1 MNLPS
6 QNQPRLLPFDRESPG
21 AWQRWEDF
29 WVDFL
34 NADPLLPWP
43 GKPFRFKR
51 SIAAEKWGVAGGSQD
66 GIDMRAEMVDGTVLA
81 VQCKDW
87 KDFDAA
93 RVKKAMDKAERE
105 FKQANAYFLV
115 FTAKEISNEIQKEA
129 HRENWK
135 IIGRDTLS
143 SWFFAGKFIDVEAQK
158 QLIERHFGADWL
170 RKLFPQSWDDL
181 LIPLSRFFDPKS
193 LIRHDAQLRGAEF
206 KAMAEGLAG
215 AVGDGAPRISIL
227 SAPGGQGKTRLL
239 KATAELVESRYPNRK
254 VRFHNDSAGAD
265 AEDYG
270 LRGADFKDLCL
281 FIDDAHRLENVRKR
295 LLRKVQESGSASV
308 LIAARPNNIRALETK
323 LEECG
328 FRESDWQKFDV
339 PNLDHAGRRA
349 LAVEILGDDDG
360 HTPDF
365 LAVES
370 ERCPLICTVG
380 AELIRSGGVGSD
392 VLKSD
397 DFKRRVFDHLMTSS
411 LDHLFA
417 GDPEFRK
424 TSELCLRVISLLSP
438 INKTDGLAE
447 FVAYV
452 IDRNSIDVDPILS
465 RLEEAGLLRTAR
477 EMLRVV
483 PDLLSDHLVY
493 DTAYGEGKNSPLVR
507 KLMETPYHAGLAMI
521 FANLAEAEWRAR
533 QEGKKDAFLG
543 QMWEILREILRDPE
557 DRRVYGLLNNWR
569 KIAIFQ
575 PERTLELARIIL
587 DHESDRVSKGIPE
600 IKHEGY
606 RYDSIAMHLG
616 ALPDLLAPVASYHP
630 AHRLDAFDLLWRIGR
645 IKEGS
650 VTPQDDLPAAW
661 QTISKTASLVNWD
674 KKGPQDAFGWL
685 KSWAR
690 RQDGKMELE
699 KGKPFLSKVASQWFG
714 DRMNWRWR
722 EAEAIRTFPSDIAR
736 FQNEVLDWIE
746 MELIPAGLGPIR
758 AALPVIFAAGLIHR
772 EADGGQDDQIA
783 APATKAREMLMRIL
797 SLHDDPFLRVS
808 TWQYLSTR
816 VAHEEQEEL
825 KAAWLSLRN
834 SIALDLPFQL
844 VRLANSYAIRE
855 WNHERMQKWEKGGD
869 YDTGSH
875 WWGELASQTIREIR
889 RRSSSIPESMK
900 LINHANESI
909 VRFRQRASWDM
920 IAEAWSRRFLEERSG
935 VLDEL
940 MSNPEHALVSCL
952 GYFLGLRD
960 ETDCEFAEVYTL
972 SALAHSDDRVR
983 RAVLHRLS
991 WRDVKRRERIAKRLQ
1006 EMAASDDPVVVSA
1019 VAGFIAWNQYEVTP
1033 YLDEVLAAL
1042 NVGMLSTSE
1051 LVGVA
1056 EAVANLLKYAK
1067 HEVNPGLLVSFF
1079 RRLEQEEDL
1088 NKVFSDHVLSV
1099 FHEKFPVELFRVYLT
1114 RIRAGKLLPWL
1125 LDDWFLSGLPEHLG
1139 HPEFENIARGLFHE
1153 TIHADGDHFHQF
1165 GQLFDVSVARVNPR
1179 FAAELLKHELRK
1191 IPRETQALERIVDL
1205 TGAGHGSVVYDAPE
1219 FLKELLEVVDL
1230 LPTSEANRLR
1240 DQLVFGGVPHTWGS
1254 TDGNIDEEYLW
1265 AKDKARQLAEHYR
1278 SDSLLR
1284 DFYLSIIKN
1293 QEELVAHE
1301 RQRCEDDD

>member
-1 MNLPS
+1 
-6 QNQPRLLPFDRESPG
+6 
-21 AWQRWEDF
+21 
-29 WVDFL
+29 
-34 NADPLLPWP
+34 
-43 GKPFRFKR
+43 
-51 SIAAEKWGVAGGSQD
+51 
-66 GIDMRAEMVDGTVLA
+66 MRAEMVDGTVLA
-81 VQCKDW
+81 VQCKNW
-87 KDFDAA
+87 KDLDAA

-105 FKQANAYFLV
+105 FKQADAYFLV
-115 FTAKEISNEIQKEA
+115 LTAKEISNEIQKEVG
-129 HRENWK
+129 RGNWK
-135 IIGRDTLS
+135 IIGRDTLF
-143 SWFFAGKFIDVEAQK
+143 SWFFAGKFLDVEAQK
-158 QLIERHFGADWL
+158 RLIERHFGVDWL
-170 RKLFPQSWDDL
+170 RKLFPQPWDDL
-181 LIPLSRFFDPKS
+181 LIRSSRFFNPKS
-193 LIRHDAQLRGAEF
+193 LIRHDAHLQGVEF
-206 KAMAEGLAG
+206 KAMADGLAA
-215 AVGDGAPRISIL
+215 AVGEGAPRISIL

-239 KATAELVESRYPNRK
+239 KATAELVESRYPHRK

-295 LLRKVQESGSASV
+295 LLRKVQDSGSASV
-308 LIAARPNNIRALETK
+308 LIAARPNSIRALETK

-424 TSELCLRVISLLSP
+424 TAELCLRVIALLSP
-438 INKTDGLAE
+438 VNKTDELAE
-447 FVAYV
+447 FVARI
-452 IDRNSIDVDPILS
+452 IDRNSINVDPVLS
-465 RLEEAGLLRTAR
+465 SLEEAGLLRTAR
-477 EMLRVV
+477 GMLRVA

-507 KLMETPYHAGLAMI
+507 KLMGTPYDAGLAMI
-521 FANLAEAEWRAR
+521 FSNLAEAEWRAR

-543 QMWEILREILRDPE
+543 RMWEILRDILRDPE

-587 DHESDRVSKGIPE
+587 DHESDRISKGIPE
-600 IKHEGY
+600 IRHEGY
-606 RYDSIAMHLG
+606 RYDPVAMHLG
-616 ALPDLLAPVASYHP
+616 TLPDLLAPVASHHP
-630 AHRLDAFDLLWRIGR
+630 AHRLDAFDLLWRIGC

-661 QTISKTASLVNWD
+661 QTISRTASLANWE

-699 KGKPFLSKVASQWFG
+699 DGKPFLSKVASQWFG
-714 DRMNWRWR
+714 DRMNRRWR
-722 EAEAIRTFPSDIAR
+722 EAQAIRAFPSDIAG
-736 FQNEVLDWIE
+736 FQDDVLRWIE
-746 MELIPAGLGPIR
+746 TDVIPAGLGPIR
-758 AALPVIFAAGLIHR
+758 AALPVIFAAGLIPR
-772 EADGGQDDQIA
+772 ETDGGQDDQIA
-783 APATKAREMLMRIL
+783 APVTRAREMLVRIL
-797 SLHDDPFLRVS
+797 SLHDDPFLRLS
-808 TWQYLSTR
+808 IWQYLSTR
-816 VAHEEQEEL
+816 VAHEEQDGR

-844 VRLANSYAIRE
+844 ARFASSYAIHE
-855 WNHERMQKWEKGGD
+855 WNHELTQKWEKRED
-869 YDTGSH
+869 YDTSSQ
-875 WWGELASQTIREIR
+875 WWGELALQTIREIR
-889 RRSSSIPESMK
+889 RQNPAIPNSME
-900 LINHANESI
+900 LIDQANESL
-909 VRFRQRASWDM
+909 VRFRQRASWDL
-920 IAEAWSRRFLEERSG
+920 IAEAWSKQFPEERTQ

-940 MSNPEHALVSCL
+940 MANPEHALVSCL

-960 ETDCEFAEVYTL
+960 ETDCEFAEDYTL

-983 RAVLHRLS
+983 RSVLQRLS
-991 WRDVKRRERIAKRLQ
+991 WRDVKRREQIATRLR
-1006 EMAASDDPVVVSA
+1006 EMAASDDPAVVSA
-1019 VAGFIAWNQYEVTP
+1019 VAWFITWNRYEATP
-1033 YLDEVLAAL
+1033 YLDEALASL
-1042 NVGMLSTSE
+1042 NVRILPNPEFG
-1051 LVGVA
+1051 GVA
-1056 EAVANLLKYAK
+1056 EAVAHLLEYAK
-1067 HEVNPGLLVSFF
+1067 YEVSSGLLVSFF

-1088 NKVFSDHVLSV
+1088 NRVFPDHVLSV

-1114 RIRAGKLLPWL
+1114 RIRAGKFLPWL

-1139 HPEFENIARGLFHE
+1139 HPEFENIARDLFHE
-1153 TIHADGDHFHQF
+1153 TIHADGDHFHKF
-1165 GQLFDVSVARVNPR
+1165 SQLFDVSVARVNPR
-1179 FAAELLKHELRK
+1179 LAAELLVHELRK
-1191 IPRETQALERIVDL
+1191 LPRETQTLDRIVDL

-1219 FLKELLEVVDL
+1219 FTKELLGEIDA
-1230 LPTSEANRLR
+1230 LPTLEAKRLR
-1240 DQLVFGGVPHTWGS
+1240 DKLVFGAVPHSWSSSG
-1254 TDGNIDEEYLW
+1254 GGIEEEYLW
-1265 AKDKARQLAEHYR
+1265 AKDKAGKFAEHHR
-1278 SDSLLR
+1278 SDPLLR
-1284 DFYLSIIKN
+1284 DFYLAIVKN
-1293 QEELVAHE
+1293 QEELEAHE
-1301 RQRCEDDD
+1301 RRRNREDD